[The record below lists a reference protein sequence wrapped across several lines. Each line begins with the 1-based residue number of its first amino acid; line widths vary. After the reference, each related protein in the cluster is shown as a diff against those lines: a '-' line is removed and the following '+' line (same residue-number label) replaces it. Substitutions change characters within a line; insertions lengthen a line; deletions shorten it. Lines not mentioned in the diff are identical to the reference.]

1 MEIEYGYLENKT
13 VLTTLKNRWA
23 VFLEVL
29 CKLTSLQTLKKD
41 CAWVSDLSSLKSYWQ
56 LMVKGNNTKVHTQSI
71 LNY

>member
-41 CAWVSDLSSLKSYWQ
+41 CA
-56 LMVKGNNTKVHTQSI
+56 
-71 LNY
+71 